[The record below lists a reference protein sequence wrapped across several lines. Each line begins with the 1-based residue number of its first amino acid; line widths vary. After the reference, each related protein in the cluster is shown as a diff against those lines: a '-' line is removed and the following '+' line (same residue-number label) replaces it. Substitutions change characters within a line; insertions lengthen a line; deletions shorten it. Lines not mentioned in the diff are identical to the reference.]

1 MRINNIT
8 KRQKFAVVVT
18 SRLSWS
24 KLGRSAEIEVA
35 ILLELFGWNVR
46 LSPGSRGPADLFA
59 QRKSDKWLIQ
69 VKSSGNIGRLKGLE
83 LKQLK
88 DLAKRTDG
96 LPVIALVQPRV
107 SEMAEK
113 ENLISIDDTKKATIK
128 DFGKVEETT
137 RLSAS
142 SLRIFFHSLIDW
154 TIKQP
159 F

>member
-1 MRINNIT
+1 MRHNL
-8 KRQKFAVVVT
+8 AVVVT

-35 ILLELFGWNVR
+35 ILLALFGWDVR

-69 VKSSGNIGRLKGLE
+69 VKSSGNFGRLKGLE
-83 LKQLK
+83 LRQLR

-107 SEMAEK
+107 STIADKEK
-113 ENLISIDDTKKATIK
+113 MIHADATKEVTAKEFRKVNDTARSSSA
-128 DFGKVEETT
+128 FG
-137 RLSAS
+137 
-142 SLRIFFHSLIDW
+142 IFFHSLADW

>member
-1 MRINNIT
+1 MQR
-8 KRQKFAVVVT
+8 KLAVVVT

-35 ILLELFGWNVR
+35 ILLALFGWDVR
-46 LSPGSRGPADLFA
+46 LSPGSRGPADLCA

-69 VKSSGNIGRLKGLE
+69 VKSSGNFGRLKGLE
-83 LKQLK
+83 LKQLR

-96 LPVIALVQPRV
+96 LPVVALVQPRV
-107 SEMAEK
+107 SAEK
-113 ENLISIDDTKKATIK
+113 EKMIHVDATKKVTAK
-128 DFGKVEETT
+128 DFRKVEDTA
-137 RLSAS
+137 RSSS
-142 SLRIFFHSLIDW
+142 SLGIFFHSLVDW